1 MLRERIRSTPLLVGA
16 AVGIATL
23 GLYLTTLAPTLTWG
37 WDDLG
42 VDGGEFLAAAN
53 TFGVPHPPGYPTY
66 TLLLKL
72 FATVVPVGDFAYRGN
87 LLSAVL
93 GAATATLLY
102 WAILRICTRVGKGGP
117 DWLRVL
123 GFALGAATFAT
134 SPLFWSQANVT
145 EVYTLN
151 TFLAASLLL
160 IATYVVFDS
169 GADHRKRLAIF
180 GLVLGL
186 GLGNHLTL
194 LAVAV
199 PLLLWV
205 WSAVGGW
212 TEAVAFHL
220 AGWRARA
227 RALGLHIPSPSRRSD
242 AAGQLGE
249 RRQPRRSD
257 VDADGRG
264 RTRNTC
270 SAYRP
275 VPSPTASCP
284 G

>member
-1 MLRERIRSTPLLVGA
+1 MLRERIRSAPLLVGA

-37 WDDLG
+37 WEDLG

-72 FATVVPVGDFAYRGN
+72 FATVVQVGDFAYRGN

-102 WAILRICTRVGKGGP
+102 WAIFRICTRVGKGGP
-117 DWLRVL
+117 GWLRVL
-123 GFALGAATFAT
+123 GGALGAATFAT

-151 TFLAASLLL
+151 TLLAASLLL

-205 WSAVGGW
+205 WSAVGLRRMLSIWSVG
-212 TEAVAFHL
+212 AL
-220 AGWRARA
+220 
-227 RALGLHIPSPSRRSD
+227 ALGLSVYIYLPLR
-242 AAGQLGE
+242 AAQTPPVNWGNADSLSGLAWMLTGGPYQEYLLGVPA
-249 RRQPRRSD
+249 RAI
-257 VDADGRG
+257 ADRFL
-264 RTRNTC
+264 
-270 SAYRP
+270 P
-275 VPSPTASCP
+275 
-284 G
+284 